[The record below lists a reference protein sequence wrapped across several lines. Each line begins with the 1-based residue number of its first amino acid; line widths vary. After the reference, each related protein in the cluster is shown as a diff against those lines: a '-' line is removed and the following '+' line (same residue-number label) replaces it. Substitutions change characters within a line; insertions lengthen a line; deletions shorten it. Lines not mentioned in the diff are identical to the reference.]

1 MRYSQEEEASIASTI
16 VSPSDLVI
24 DTGADLP
31 MEGFR
36 RVTNATGKKNV
47 GLLFSPQLLLP
58 HVEIGGRTHDFPGPP
73 TFGQAHSAHAH

>member
-24 DTGADLP
+24 DIGADLP

-36 RVTNATGKKNV
+36 RVTNATGKRMW
-47 GLLFSPQLLLP
+47 GFCSLP
-58 HVEIGGRTHDFPGPP
+58 SCCYP
-73 TFGQAHSAHAH
+73 T